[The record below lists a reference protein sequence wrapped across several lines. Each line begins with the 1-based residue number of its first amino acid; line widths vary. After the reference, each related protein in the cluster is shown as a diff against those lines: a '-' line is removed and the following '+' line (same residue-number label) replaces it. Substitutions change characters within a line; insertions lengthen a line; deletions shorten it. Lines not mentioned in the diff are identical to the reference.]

1 MKNTPAVLLP
11 KKNHDSIMSH
21 IDMEFL
27 SPRLPPFY
35 PFENVSVEPMV
46 PFKVTT
52 SIHPSNSLNTS
63 SAKVLLSPWGL
74 YQFIL

>member
-1 MKNTPAVLLP
+1 MKNTPAILLP
-11 KKNHDSIMSH
+11 KKNHNSVMSR

-27 SPRLPPFY
+27 PPQLPPFY
-35 PFENVSVEPMV
+35 PFEKVSVELML

-63 SAKVLLSPWGL
+63 SAKVLLSPSGL
-74 YQFIL
+74 YWFIL

>member
-1 MKNTPAVLLP
+1 MKNTPVVLLP
-11 KKNHDSIMSH
+11 KKNHDSVMSH

-27 SPRLPPFY
+27 PPRLPPFY
-35 PFENVSVEPMV
+35 PFEKVSLEPMA

-63 SAKVLLSPWGL
+63 SAKVLLSPSGL